1 MITDFDLNT
10 DLFVLLNNSGI
21 TISGGVYIEDDRPDN
36 SQLEDVVI
44 NTIDVTLDT
53 SPQLA
58 TSNVNIYVPDKTK
71 NINGTNQIKSNRIR
85 LRELTKYVIK
95 VLKDAKFEGMK
106 LIVMSSRTMF
116 EPNTKQHYQNI
127 RIEWNIQ
134 LN

>member
-36 SQLEDVVI
+36 SQLEDIVI

-71 NINGTNQIKSNRIR
+71 NINGTNQIKSDRIR

>member
-36 SQLEDVVI
+36 SQLEDIVI

>member
-1 MITDFDLNT
+1 M
-10 DLFVLLNNSGI
+10 
-21 TISGGVYIEDDRPDN
+21 
-36 SQLEDVVI
+36 EDVVI

>member
-95 VLKDAKFEGMK
+95 VLKDAKFEGIK

>member
-10 DLFVLLNNSGI
+10 DLFVLLNSSGI

-36 SQLEDVVI
+36 SQLEDIVI

-71 NINGTNQIKSNRIR
+71 NINGTNQIKSDRIR
-85 LRELTKYVIK
+85 LRELTNYVIK